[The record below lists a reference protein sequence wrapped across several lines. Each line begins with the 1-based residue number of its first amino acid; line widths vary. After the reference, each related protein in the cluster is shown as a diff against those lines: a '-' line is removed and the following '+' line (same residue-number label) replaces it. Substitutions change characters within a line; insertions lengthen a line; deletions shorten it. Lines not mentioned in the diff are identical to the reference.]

1 MIFGVSVTSMP
12 PNGLSV
18 PLLVPPP
25 RPEVAGVVTFP
36 PAGGFVGK
44 VA

>member
-1 MIFGVSVTSMP
+1 MIFGVPLASIP
-12 PNGLSV
+12 PNGLSAVLPV
-18 PLLVPPP
+18 PRP
-25 RPEVAGVVTFP
+25 RPEVAGVVTLP

>member
-1 MIFGVSVTSMP
+1 MP

-18 PLLVPPP
+18 VLPVPRP
-25 RPEVAGVVTFP
+25 RPEVAGTLAFP
-36 PAGGFVGK
+36 PEGGFVGK

>member
-1 MIFGVSVTSMP
+1 MIFGVPVTSMP
-12 PNGLSV
+12 PKGLSV

-25 RPEVAGVVTFP
+25 RPDVAGAVTFP
-36 PAGGFVGK
+36 PAGGVVGK